1 VPSVN
6 TNWSEYRNELGPVES
21 FDVYVGPIT
30 SFYSQVWWAA
40 LPEARL
46 PDHIRRRFNDTA
58 MAIIGYE
65 VDQVR
70 RKGDKDRDGSILPE
84 DISVPINV
92 AYNHH
97 HDAYFT
103 GRHSRM
109 ERVPYDPSDR
119 TVSPMARADPDFLF
133 EPVEHSRSPRGLPTS
148 AHLAAVSS
156 LLRRFGLGFG
166 GAGRCFLCYER
177 AREGRER
184 QGNGGEYRK
193 SYHGFASSV
202 AYVIDAPQSL
212 TVVPMSIDTWNREN
226 MSITGGKFVPGPQPR
241 HSGARPRHGEEIH
254 YR

>member
-119 TVSPMARADPDFLF
+119 TVSPWSYSVTMSGRHASL
-133 EPVEHSRSPRGLPTS
+133 ETSGSHGCHTSSGCTQRSSTTL
-148 AHLAAVSS
+148 HFIL
-156 LLRRFGLGFG
+156 
-166 GAGRCFLCYER
+166 
-177 AREGRER
+177 R
-184 QGNGGEYRK
+184 QGQGPH
-193 SYHGFASSV
+193 SPCSS
-202 AYVIDAPQSL
+202 
-212 TVVPMSIDTWNREN
+212 
-226 MSITGGKFVPGPQPR
+226 
-241 HSGARPRHGEEIH
+241 EELSELVWIG
-254 YR
+254 